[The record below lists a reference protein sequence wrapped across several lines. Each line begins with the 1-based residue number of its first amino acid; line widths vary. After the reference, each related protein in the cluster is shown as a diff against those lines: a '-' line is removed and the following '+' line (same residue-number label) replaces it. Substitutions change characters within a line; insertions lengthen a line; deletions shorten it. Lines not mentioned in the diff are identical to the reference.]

1 MQKSK
6 QEVTKV
12 VCLVINR
19 GKSSV
24 YFHLRGNKVFHLQIR
39 MWQATIDEVPS
50 TPHIGD
56 IVPEY
61 QQTLNSN
68 HLVPTANWISSS
80 QDDGKH
86 QFLRRFNTSERI
98 CFHNATEAT
107 EVDRKLS
114 P

>member
-1 MQKSK
+1 MYICILQC
-6 QEVTKV
+6 Q
-12 VCLVINR
+12 INTF
-19 GKSSV
+19 V
-24 YFHLRGNKVFHLQIR
+24 
-39 MWQATIDEVPS
+39 
-50 TPHIGD
+50 D

-68 HLVPTANWISSS
+68 HLVPTANWISGS